1 MSKISQKRGAAAL
14 LAGVATVASIT
25 GASAATTAQCSYTF
39 TQTLK
44 SGSKGVEVMNL
55 QKVLNMDSQTVVAT
69 SGAGSMGNE
78 TMYFGPAT
86 KAAVMKFQAANAVSP
101 TSGLV
106 GPLTRAVLNQV
117 CTGTGS
123 TSTNTG
129 TTTTTTTTTT
139 GPVTVSLAG
148 TQPSGVIV
156 TGQAGAKLGDFVFS
170 GNGTVQH
177 LELTRGG
184 VSSNQTLNNVY
195 LYEGATRLTDA
206 ASISSDSKIRFN
218 NVNLAVNGSRTIS
231 VRGDVATG
239 TNGQLIN
246 MTATGM
252 TMSGATTSTATNVAG
267 PTLSIA
273 SVNTAT
279 IQVTNNSTSSVT
291 ANAGTMNQT
300 LVDTTFNVGT
310 RAVMVKALTYKFVGS
325 APTSAVTNLGLFV
338 DGVKVAT
345 GSINANNRVVFDMT
359 AAPITLQ
366 TGNRQFQ
373 LRGDVV
379 GGSYRQ
385 FQFSI
390 ENAAD
395 VMIED
400 SQLSGVNVT
409 PTVPAQGGAA
419 LNNMLG
425 TNFTVSSG
433 TLVVN
438 QEPTFTETQVVGGAS
453 NTTVGKFKVQAYGE
467 DVKVETL
474 VITPVVTGTTPAT
487 TDLQN
492 VALYVNG
499 GAIGSQYNYSGT
511 GNMTF
516 NLGSQFIV
524 AAGTSAVL
532 EIKTDLRNSNGA
544 NYTAGTVRMDIASAG
559 TVARGQSSQNT
570 ITIGT
575 QTGRSLT
582 MTSASASFG
591 KTGGFLSTSVSPNTA
606 NVKVGSFTVSSGNA
620 EDIVV
625 TNLAA
630 NVTFGAG
637 AVNTNYSNLKVA
649 DSSVIFGQFN
659 AGVNNF
665 SMNVTVPK
673 NTTKTFDVYADLG
686 SVPAAGTITV
696 DGVLSYRGA
705 NSGIVTTT
713 ASATGATL
721 TANTATLGT
730 PTLTSDSKQ
739 TQYVVGTVANDNI
752 ATFNI
757 KATNGDATIQELGFN
772 VAPSADVITTI
783 TVGGISQNVTVGL
796 TKITGLNILVANGN
810 TGATIPVTVTYGNAN
825 QIGGVGS
832 QVAATTGLTLA
843 YIKALSGNTVIETT
857 PSVASNMM
865 QLVASKP
872 VVTKTSSNGTIGTG
886 ASSEVTFGTIT
897 MQADAK
903 GDIKVTK
910 LPFQVALPT
919 GGTGS
924 NYKVF
929 LNGSVIATA
938 TIATVGAD
946 QVITFAG
953 TGMNVTAGQSVVLT
967 VKGDIA
973 GVTTSGTASLR
984 VGTASAF
991 IWEDVA
997 GGATALTGT
1006 NINNF
1011 GN

>member
-14 LAGVATVASIT
+14 LAGVATVAAFT

-39 TQTLK
+39 SQTLK

-55 QKVLNMDSQTVVAT
+55 QKVLNMNTSTVVAT

-78 TMYFGPAT
+78 TMTFGSAT
-86 KAAVMKFQAANAVSP
+86 KAAVMKFQAANGVSP
-101 TSGLV
+101 VSGLV

-117 CTGTGS
+117 CTGTG
-123 TSTNTG
+123 TTGTTTG

-246 MTATGM
+246 VTATGM

-279 IQVTNNSTSSVT
+279 IQVTNNSTLSVT

-325 APTSAVTNLGLFV
+325 AATSAVTNLGLFV
-338 DGVKVAT
+338 DGVKIAT
-345 GSINANNRVVFDMT
+345 GSINSNNRVVFDMT
-359 AAPITLQ
+359 SAPMTLQ

-379 GGSYRQ
+379 GGSFRQ

-390 ENAAD
+390 ETAAD

-409 PTVPAQGGAA
+409 PTMGGNAI
-419 LNNMLG
+419 NNVLG
-425 TNFTVSSG
+425 TNFNVSAG

-453 NTTVGKFKVQAYGE
+453 NATVGKFKVQAYGE
-467 DVKVETL
+467 DVKIETL
-474 VITPVVTGTTPAT
+474 VVTPVVTGTTPAT

-532 EIKTDLRNSNGA
+532 EIKSDLRNSNGA

-559 TVARGQSSQNT
+559 TVARGQSSQNS

-686 SVPAAGTITV
+686 TVPAAGTIKI

-739 TQYVVGTVANDNI
+739 TQFVVGTVANDNI

-757 KATNGDATIQELGFN
+757 KAANGDATIQELGFT
-772 VAPSADVITTI
+772 VAPSADVITTV

-796 TKITGLNILVANGN
+796 NKITGLNILVANGN

-832 QVAATTGLTLA
+832 QTSATTGITLA

-872 VVTKTSSNGTIGTG
+872 TVNVTATNVNVGTG
-886 ASSEVTFGTIT
+886 SSTGVKLGTLNLK
-897 MQADAK
+897 ADAK

-924 NYKVF
+924 NYQVR
-929 LNGSVIATA
+929 LNGSVLATA
-938 TIATVGAD
+938 TIALVGSD

-953 TGMNVTAGQSVVLT
+953 TGMNISAGQAVTLDVY
-967 VKGDIA
+967 GDIA
-973 GVTTSGTASLR
+973 GVTTSGNASTR
-984 VGTASAF
+984 IGTASAF
-991 IWEDVA
+991 VWEDVA
-997 GGATALTGT
+997 GGATTLTGA
-1006 NINNF
+1006 NVNNF
-1011 GN
+1011 GY